1 MALVEFQGPE
11 RLVSLAIV
19 PPQVDSSLATAGD
32 STGIVSL
39 EPDWTPLFTAAGL
52 DLAEFTETT
61 PVWVPGDAFDKQ
73 REWIGVAPWD
83 REVPLRVSAAS
94 WRGQP
99 VRFDVRG
106 PWVRPTLMER
116 PASRTSRLVANLVN
130 GMLVLGLVFLG
141 LYLAWRNLRLG
152 RGDRRGAARIAITL
166 VLSSMVTWGV
176 SAHHV
181 LDLTSEMYLFFIGFG
196 GALIQGALFGAVY
209 LAFEPHARRAAPH
222 LLIGWARA
230 LEGQW
235 RDARVGRELLIGG
248 AGGGLLAVVTL
259 LTNAVPTWIPFE
271 GQTPIQPDM
280 LAVAGGAAVA
290 QEEQDQFRSG
300 RCGKSPQ

>member
-1 MALVEFQGPE
+1 
-11 RLVSLAIV
+11 
-19 PPQVDSSLATAGD
+19 
-32 STGIVSL
+32 
-39 EPDWTPLFTAAGL
+39 
-52 DLAEFTETT
+52 
-61 PVWVPGDAFDKQ
+61 
-73 REWIGVAPWD
+73 
-83 REVPLRVSAAS
+83 
-94 WRGQP
+94 
-99 VRFDVRG
+99 
-106 PWVRPTLMER
+106 
-116 PASRTSRLVANLVN
+116 
-130 GMLVLGLVFLG
+130 
-141 LYLAWRNLRLG
+141 
-152 RGDRRGAARIAITL
+152 
-166 VLSSMVTWGV
+166 MVTWGV

-280 LAVAGGAAVA
+280 LAVAGGAAGLLFLFRTLVGAIPGALFLFSFYILLRILLRRDRWAIGVFFVIIPFALGPENLVLDLPGMLIGTGIIVWLAARHGPLALFAAQWVA
-290 QEEQDQFRSG
+290 NTLALLPLPLVPSAPYFMSSVVTLAALAGLAVLAFRLSRGAGPATGSARGSG
-300 RCGKSPQ
+300 RLVQSATN